1 MSEVALSCAEVAQ
14 ENRRLRIA
22 SSSLRD
28 GKEQNEKHVN
38 DSFEFFFRLLQS
50 HRMPP
55 SIFHTISPKDIWL
68 GDHVYVWKLGIV
80 YQHHG
85 IVLFVDKHDHDQ
97 SEVLEFNTDDGS
109 LKPWRAR
116 IQIVT
121 LKQFRGSNTLKRVV
135 YGSRYALFKRAGT
148 AHRFQS
154 LPPEVVVDNARRLLK
169 QIDEG
174 DLATPN
180 DPTCTPITYDIILR
194 NCECLALWCK
204 TGQWCSDQV
213 GKMINSIGD
222 GLIGLLKVIA
232 FNCIPK
238 DIVTSIGQESLSEAI
253 ELALP
258 SITEQF
264 CHRLAREAIGNV
276 IAFVILELVKV
287 VLYCYQYKHGQMNT
301 EELRIRILQSI
312 VIGLTNCVCATA
324 IQAFLLFISSGA
336 GAPICSVV
344 GGSIAAIL
352 GPIIGN
358 IINRYLFD
366 KPMTSHDAQESEG

>member
-1 MSEVALSCAEVAQ
+1 M
-14 ENRRLRIA
+14 
-22 SSSLRD
+22 
-28 GKEQNEKHVN
+28 N

-50 HRMPP
+50 KPMPP
-55 SIFHTISPKDIWL
+55 SIFHTIRPEDVWL
-68 GDHVYVWKLGIV
+68 GDHIYIWKLGIV

-85 IVLFVDKHDHDQ
+85 IVLFVDKNDHDQ
-97 SEVLEFNTDDGS
+97 SKVLEFNTDDGS

-135 YGSRYALFKRAGT
+135 YGSRYARFKRAGT
-148 AHRFQS
+148 AHSFQS
-154 LPPEVVVDNARRLLK
+154 LPPEVVVDNARRLLE
-169 QIDEG
+169 QIDDG

-180 DPTCTPITYDIILR
+180 DPTCSPITYDIILR

-204 TGQWCSDQV
+204 TGQWCSEQV
-213 GKMINSIGD
+213 GKMISWIGD
-222 GLIGLLKVIA
+222 GLIRLLEVIA

-238 DIVTSIGQESLSEAI
+238 DIVTGIGQEGLSEAI

-258 SITEQF
+258 SLTQQF
-264 CHRLAREAIGNV
+264 CDRLAREAIGNV
-276 IAFVILELVKV
+276 IAFGVLELVKI
-287 VLYCYQYKHGQMNT
+287 VLYTYQYKHGQMNS

-336 GAPICSVV
+336 GAPICSLV
-344 GGSIAAIL
+344 GSSIAAVL

-366 KPMTSHDAQESEG
+366 KPMTPQNALELEGQARGTH